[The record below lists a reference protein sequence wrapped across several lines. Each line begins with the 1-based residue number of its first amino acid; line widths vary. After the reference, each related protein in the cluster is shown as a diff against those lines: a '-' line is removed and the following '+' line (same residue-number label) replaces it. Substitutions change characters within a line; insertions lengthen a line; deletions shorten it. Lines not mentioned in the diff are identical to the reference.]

1 MSSPVRV
8 QWDGRVAEV
17 VIDRPESRN
26 AINQAVADDL
36 DTVLDELEAAS
47 PAAVVVHG
55 AGTRVFVSGGDLK
68 ELASIRD
75 EAPAA
80 AMAARMR
87 HVLDRIARF
96 PAPVIAAINGDA
108 YGGGGEVALACDFR
122 IAADDVRIGFTQVTL
137 GIMPAWGGVERLCA
151 LVGRARALYL
161 LTTGHV
167 VVGQEL
173 AAWGLAEEI
182 VARGDF
188 DRRWREVAHALG
200 EAPPSALGGI
210 KTVVEAVDP
219 GTHPASEE
227 AAIHAFARTW
237 VADAH
242 WDAVERQAERR
253 RQGTSRRPAPPRSVP
268 ADIHCAIG
276 ELLARYCERVD
287 EYDIDGVAAT
297 FAEDCVVDYGP
308 GRGGEVLGRQAT
320 RDRIAAGQAEFR
332 RTHHQLGQYRV
343 EPTRSG
349 GYRVVTY
356 VTAWHERWDG
366 CKETLCLRYLDR
378 VVGGQDGFVLAERR
392 VHAAVTHGFDGVPW
406 VWVPRALP
414 AGRVDAPPV
423 QVPPT

>member
-1 MSSPVRV
+1 MRV

-17 VIDRPESRN
+17 VIDRPEARN

-36 DTVLDELEAAS
+36 HQVLDELEAAA
-47 PAAVVVHG
+47 PGAVVIRG

-80 AMAARMR
+80 AMAMRMR

-96 PAPVIAAINGDA
+96 PAPVIAAVNGDA

-122 IAADDVRIGFTQVTL
+122 IAADDVRVGFTQVTL

-167 VVGQEL
+167 VDGPEL
-173 AAWGLAEEI
+173 AAWGLAEEV

-188 DRRWREVAHALG
+188 DRRWRAVAHALG
-200 EAPPSALGGI
+200 EAPPIALDGI
-210 KTVVEAVDP
+210 KSVVGAVDP
-219 GTHPASEE
+219 GTHPASEQ
-227 AAIHAFARTW
+227 AAIEAFARAW
-237 VADAH
+237 VAETH

-253 RQGTSRRPAPPRSVP
+253 RQRGAGRRPSPPSVP
-268 ADIHCAIG
+268 ADVHCAIG

-320 RDRIAAGQAEFR
+320 RNRIAAGQAEFR
-332 RTHHQLGQYRV
+332 RTHHQLGQYRAV
-343 EPTRSG
+343 PTGEG

-366 CKETLCLRYLDR
+366 RKETLCLRYLDR
-378 VVGGQDGFVLAERR
+378 VVDSPDGLVLAERR

-414 AGRVDAPPV
+414 PERIGVPSAQAPP
-423 QVPPT
+423 T